1 MAAFQRPWPARA
13 CSCRPPLR
21 RRVGCAHSSILQT
34 FTKHLSSASLCA
46 RASSLLATPVE
57 GKGRQRGACVGAGC
71 SARSARG
78 GGGGG
83 SSKPF
88 CRARLRRTGAEDQ
101 GRDRDGRV
109 AWSPGGS
116 RRSQGAL
123 ISGFCAPPK
132 EPSASLFYPPE
143 PIALHP
149 PLAPKGLGSFPR
161 IRALSSRAHPSVL
174 VGDQDVVY
182 SSPS

>member
-78 GGGGG
+78 RGGGLLQALLQ
-83 SSKPF
+83 SSPPKDRSGRPGQ
-88 CRARLRRTGAEDQ
+88 RQ
-101 GRDRDGRV
+101 GREGSLEPWGKQEKPRGSYLRLLCPPKR
-109 AWSPGGS
+109 ALCQPLLPTRTHCPPSSPCPKGPWLVSQDPGIIQSCPSLRS
-116 RRSQGAL
+116 RR
-123 ISGFCAPPK
+123 
-132 EPSASLFYPPE
+132 
-143 PIALHP
+143 
-149 PLAPKGLGSFPR
+149 
-161 IRALSSRAHPSVL
+161 
-174 VGDQDVVY
+174 
-182 SSPS
+182 